1 VYEADASY
9 TEFFLRRYKP
19 LYCCLGTV
27 EECGAL
33 DGQLPQRVYDEVLRG
48 LAVLEPYE
56 TGSFSIVADT
66 ETDLAK
72 ARVVFDDRTHYCEWA
87 TRLGN
92 SGYVSA
98 LYLLNNEFSV
108 ILYTKESLANEDV
121 LENLE
126 F

>member
-1 VYEADASY
+1 M
-9 TEFFLRRYKP
+9 
-19 LYCCLGTV
+19 YCCVGTTK
-27 EECGAL
+27 ECAAL
-33 DGQLPQRVYDEVLRG
+33 YGRLPDRVCGEVLRG
-48 LAVLEPYE
+48 LALLDAEYGPDRNYFE
-56 TGSFSIVADT
+56 IGGYALIADT
-66 ETDLAK
+66 EEDLCK
-72 ARVVFDDRTHYCEWA
+72 ARDLFDDRWHYCEWA
-87 TRLGN
+87 TRLGD